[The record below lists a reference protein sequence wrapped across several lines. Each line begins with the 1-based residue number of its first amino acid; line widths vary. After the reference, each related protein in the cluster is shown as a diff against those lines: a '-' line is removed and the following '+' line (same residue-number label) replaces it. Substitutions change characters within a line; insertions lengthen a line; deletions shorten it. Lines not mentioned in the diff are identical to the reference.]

1 MSAEHN
7 EPHTPPANGARARD
21 VYVRRVVATAFQI
34 LGPDRA
40 GAFARWLGNGLFDFC
55 HADRRTAE
63 QHLNAA
69 FGPGL
74 APSTR
79 DALVRA
85 SFRYAAHVWIDLP
98 FARRKFAGRAWQDH
112 VANENGHNLIDRLRH
127 ERGAIL
133 ATPHFGNPA
142 IAAYLLACATPD
154 LAMIVDTALD
164 PGSTRWTAD
173 LAGQQSFMI
182 WTPDRAAREA
192 EPWLE
197 RGGKLFVIG
206 DHFRATARGPRV
218 PYLGSERTFFP
229 TLALWACR
237 CDVPILVISC
247 RRRERGYHFVLS
259 AHGVVEPHPDADDA
273 VAAMTAEYAAVMDAV
288 VRRHPEQYYWIR
300 KWNDD
305 TQHTAPTK
313 EKE

>member
-1 MSAEHN
+1 MAADQN
-7 EPHTPPANGARARD
+7 PPRPASVNGAAARAA
-21 VYVRRVVATAFQI
+21 YVRRVVATAFQI

-40 GAFARWLGNGLFDFC
+40 AAFARWLGNGLFDFC

-63 QHLNAA
+63 QHLDAA

-74 APSTR
+74 APSAR
-79 DALVRA
+79 EALVRA
-85 SFRYAAHVWIDLP
+85 SFRYAAHVWIDVP
-98 FARRKFAGRAWQDH
+98 FARRKFAGRAWRNH
-112 VANENGHNLIDRLRH
+112 VAVESGQNLIDRLRH

-154 LAMIVDTALD
+154 LAMIVDAALD
-164 PGSTRWTAD
+164 PGSTRWSAD
-173 LAGQQSFMI
+173 LAGQQSCMI

-218 PYLGSERTFFP
+218 PYLGGVRTFFP

-237 CDVPILVISC
+237 CDVPIIVISC
-247 RRRERGYHFVLS
+247 RRQNHGYHFELA
-259 AHGVVEPHPDADDA
+259 AHGEIEPRPDVDDP
-273 VAAMTAEYAAVMDAV
+273 VAEMTAEYAAVMDAV
-288 VRRHPEQYYWIR
+288 VRRNPEQYYWIR
-300 KWNDD
+300 RWNDG
-305 TQHTAPTK
+305 TK
-313 EKE
+313 DVALAKE